1 MVREGGT
8 MVAVGIADG
17 AATAAV
23 GITHLVR
30 RSMRLVGS
38 YGGRTRAD
46 MPALIRLIEA
56 GAITVD
62 AQISTR
68 VPLEEAG
75 QAYAALDRGEIV
87 GRALILP

>member
-1 MVREGGT
+1 
-8 MVAVGIADG
+8 
-17 AATAAV
+17 
-23 GITHLVR
+23 
-30 RSMRLVGS
+30 
-38 YGGRTRAD
+38 
-46 MPALIRLIEA
+46 MPALTRLIEA

-75 QAYAALDRGEIV
+75 WAYQALDRGEIV